1 MKQVKMTFNVD
12 NEGNI
17 LNVEDHNLYT
27 MKNDGVDQANFVV
40 TFSKNLIQWSSTI
53 LKGIDNFLEKKI
65 KIDSKET

>member
-1 MKQVKMTFNVD
+1 VD

-53 LKGIDNFLEKKI
+53 LTGIDNFLEKKI

>member
-17 LNVEDHNLYT
+17 LNVENENLYT
-27 MKNDGVDQANFVV
+27 MKNDEVDQANFVV

-53 LKGIDNFLEKKI
+53 LTGIDNFLEKKI
-65 KIDSKET
+65 KIDSKEA